1 MEGSFVKALTRAA
14 QILSREF
21 SLTRMPVF
29 GGTGSCRQV
38 RQVWEKW
45 AEEVMPG
52 GRRRWRYRMAVKS
65 CARIFDSVCPRC
77 DPSARR
83 EARDA
88 WAESA
93 GQYDLEG
100 ELRCSA
106 HVEELKAHVRVL
118 VGGWGKRLSGCRNDS
133 RDPYLPSDV
142 YVPDQQ
148 GCRETKR
155 GEGGTLGTCSCCFDG
170 DFSLVRRGVAK
181 TKGKYRVVTMQSA
194 TVKRR
199 LRPIHNALYD
209 HLTSFDWCVRGDV
222 RKEDFL
228 AVCDAGEEDI
238 ISGDYKAAT
247 DKIYLSAVSAIIE
260 VLAEERELSDEEREC
275 LVGSFENLRWISC
288 QGIEHPIRRGS
299 MMGNLVSFPLLC
311 LLNKACH
318 DMAAVRAYGP
328 EERRVGRFNGD
339 DCLFQGNRVMYAE
352 WRKVTSV
359 YGLVVNEGKTMVS
372 RRWADLNSQTF
383 DISRRRLISK
393 PVLSFLL
400 PSRDEP
406 GEILSSVLQGISSF
420 RPAVQ
425 QWIVNVL
432 MRYEI
437 SLRGFTLSS
446 LPSAWCRI
454 LVKRK
459 WFRKL
464 VWDGPATSGSSFY
477 VGGKPLE
484 TGLPC
489 VDRSFPTVVGP
500 PPLPS
505 VLSTVET
512 LCAKLTRAHTD
523 AWTGVRVK
531 PVSRKLDRSTFRAR
545 YDSPSFPLPSSRF
558 VGTCVRWGFLW
569 PKSLYH
575 MVSEVYPHL
584 LLSDH
589 EALVRKRYP
598 DSPFLVLRHSFRITR
613 QRTVPFPPPPSYRVR
628 SLGSDLSLPLLLQR
642 LRKAV

>member
-14 QILSREF
+14 HILSREF
-21 SLTRMPVF
+21 SLTRMPEF
-29 GGTGSCRQV
+29 GVSGGCRQV

-45 AEEVMPG
+45 ALGETPR

-77 DPSARR
+77 DPSARG

-88 WAESA
+88 WAESI
-93 GQYDLEG
+93 GKYDLEG

-106 HVEELKAHVRVL
+106 HVEELKAHIRVL
-118 VGGWGKRLSGCRNDS
+118 VGGWGKRLSGCRTDT
-133 RDPYLPSDV
+133 REPYLSSDI

-155 GEGGTLGTCSCCFDG
+155 GEGGTLGTCSNAFDG
-170 DFSLVRRGVAK
+170 DFGLVRRGVAK

-222 RKEDFL
+222 RSEDFL
-228 AVCDAGEEDI
+228 AVCDAGKEDI

-247 DKIYLSAVSAIIE
+247 DKIYLSAVSAIVE

-275 LVGSFENLRWISC
+275 LVGSFENLRWQSC
-288 QGIEHPIRRGS
+288 TGKEHPIRRGS

-318 DMAAVRAYGP
+318 DIAAARVYGP
-328 EERRVGRFNGD
+328 WERRVGRFNGD
-339 DCLFQGNRVMYAE
+339 DCLFQGSHAMYTE
-352 WRKVTSV
+352 WKKVTSV
-359 YGLVVNEGKTMVS
+359 YGFVVNEEKTMVS
-372 RRWADLNSQTF
+372 RHWADLNSQTF
-383 DISRRRLISK
+383 DVNRRRLVSK

-459 WFRKL
+459 WFRKV
-464 VWDGPATSGSSFY
+464 VWGGPATSESSFY
-477 VGGKPLE
+477 AGGKPLE
-484 TGLPC
+484 GGLPY

-500 PPLPS
+500 PPVPS
-505 VLSTVET
+505 VLRSVET
-512 LCAKLTRAHTD
+512 LCAKLTKAHTE

-545 YDSPSFPLPSSRF
+545 YDSPSSPLPLSRF
-558 VGTCVRWGFLW
+558 VGVSVRWGFLW

-575 MVSEVYPHL
+575 MVSEDYPQI

-589 EALVRKRYP
+589 ETLVRKSYP
-598 DSPFLVLRHSFRITR
+598 HSPYLVLQHSYRVTR
-613 QRTVPFPPPPSYRVR
+613 SHILPIPPPPFYRAR
-628 SLGSDLSLPLLLQR
+628 SLGSDLLLPILLQR
-642 LRKAV
+642 LRKAG